1 MVSPERYDPKEQL
14 DLVLMVQG
22 CTIFDSLAGL
32 SGTDYSAYIADD
44 KGNVLLK
51 SDERY
56 VGQAEDLQSKSGIW
70 NTISQSTR
78 IYGTDWHLILIKDKG
93 LILRAYIQNIGFM
106 LLISAIIFFVF
117 YLFARGFFNTLA
129 LPIATLTKEMQALDL
144 KASSIEINTEA
155 PYEIQQI
162 QMQFNKMVCRIQ
174 NLVTVNQQKEYAR
187 HQEEL
192 KALQSQINPHFF
204 SNTLNTIKFMAQ
216 VSKNEGIRQMTDAL
230 MQILDCSFRDFEST
244 HTLEDEV
251 HMLEAYSV
259 L

>member
-1 MVSPERYDPKEQL
+1 MTEH
-14 DLVLMVQG
+14 
-22 CTIFDSLAGL
+22 
-32 SGTDYSAYIADD
+32 
-44 KGNVLLK
+44 
-51 SDERY
+51 
-56 VGQAEDLQSKSGIW
+56 
-70 NTISQSTR
+70 R
-78 IYGTDWHLILIKDKG
+78 I
-93 LILRAYIQNIGFM
+93 FM

-162 QMQFNKMVCRIQ
+162 QMQFNEMVCRIQ
-174 NLVTVNQQKEYAR
+174 NLVTVNQQNEYAR

-244 HTLEDEV
+244 QTLEDEV
-251 HMLEAYSV
+251 HMLEAY
-259 L
+259 LCIMKIRDAEELQRYD